1 MKKETA
7 LCRKEFSMN
16 SEQLATVDFDALQAK
31 SLGNGEQKLKTFTV
45 VGKALTEKQEKAG
58 YYRQISE
65 GDNIDGIYTGT
76 TVNDRS
82 EYKSEEVNIMGLDG
96 AITVVKNCG
105 SLKRQ
110 LGSIEIG
117 TPVRLVYQGEVTLK
131 KGPGRGKQVKNW
143 LVLS

>member
-1 MKKETA
+1 
-7 LCRKEFSMN
+7 MN
-16 SEQLATVDFDALQAK
+16 SEQLATVDFDSLKAK

-65 GDNIDGIYTGT
+65 GDNIDGIYNGI

-82 EYKSEEVNIMGLDG
+82 EYKSEEVNILGMDG
-96 AITVVKNCG
+96 SITVVKNCG
-105 SLKRQ
+105 SLNRQ
-110 LGSIEIG
+110 LSSIDIG
-117 TPVRLVYQGEVTLK
+117 TPVRLTFQGKVTLK
-131 KGPGRGKQVKNW
+131 KGPGRGKEVQNW